1 MLSAA
6 ALVFLF
12 VYCGKNRLDLTIGA
26 SFSLQLK
33 LWLAG
38 EKMMMRLQIKGMSCM
53 SCVGRVEKAL
63 AAVPG
68 VDSVSVNLASET
80 ATVSGDKLSAVALSQ
95 AVQQAG
101 YQLALTERQLAI
113 GGMSCASCVGRVEK
127 ALAALP
133 QVLSVNVN
141 LATEQAQLTLI
152 SAIDDA
158 ALAAVLQ
165 KAGYQAQFPLP
176 ATTNGEAAADT
187 PPVQQKSFW
196 QQDGWPVFG
205 SALLTLPLVLPM
217 LAQLFT
223 PWLGEGAAEQWMLPP
238 FWQFVLATPVQFYFG
253 ARFYR
258 AGWGALKAKT
268 GNMDLLVS
276 IGTSAAYFLSLYLW
290 WDSYAGLAQSG
301 HQAHG
306 MTMPHLYFESSAAVL
321 TLVLL
326 GKYLE
331 QRAKKHTTDALR
343 ALANLQPAQA
353 MVWQAGADTQGNW
366 VALAAGAVQKGDL
379 VLVKPGDRVP
389 VDGVVETGSSHVDE
403 ALISGESVPLG
414 KNAGSKVTGGSVNL
428 DGVLQI
434 RATAVGAES
443 TLSRIIS
450 MVEQAQGAKAPVQ
463 ALVDK
468 VSAVFV
474 PAVVLIA
481 LLTLLG
487 FGLLTGDWVQGILN
501 AVAVLVIACPCALGL
516 ATPAAIMAGTGTAA
530 RFGILIKNALALEQA
545 KAITLVVFDKTGTLT
560 AGKPVVQ
567 QLQAFSCTE
576 TEAELWA
583 ASLLQHSEHP
593 LARAVLEHA
602 SAKQQQLLPVTQLQV
617 VAGRGI
623 RGEVAGRNLLM
634 GSSGWLTEL
643 GLRLPL
649 ELIAVEGASVSWL
662 AQQQGE
668 HYQLLALYC
677 FVDEAKAEAKA
688 AVSALQQQGVKVAM
702 LTGDSQASARY
713 TAAQLGITEFSA
725 EMLPGDKAKVVQQY
739 QQRGELVAMVGDGIN
754 DAPALAQADLGIAM
768 ATGTE
773 VAVSAAAMTLMRGD
787 PGLVGAA
794 LEISRQSYRKIQQNL
809 FWAFIFNS
817 LGIPLAAL
825 GFLSPVIAGAA
836 MASSSL
842 LVVSNALLLQRWR
855 PKNLPQQVQEAA

>member
-1 MLSAA
+1 
-6 ALVFLF
+6 
-12 VYCGKNRLDLTIGA
+12 
-26 SFSLQLK
+26 
-33 LWLAG
+33 
-38 EKMMMRLQIKGMSCM
+38 MMRLQIKGMSCM

-68 VDSVSVNLASET
+68 VNAVSVNLASET
-80 ATVSGDKLSAVALSQ
+80 ASVSGDKLSAVALAQ

-101 YQLALTERQLAI
+101 YQLELTEQQLAVV
-113 GGMSCASCVGRVEK
+113 GMSCASCVGRVEK

-133 QVLSVNVN
+133 EVLSVSVN

-152 SAIDDA
+152 SAVDDA

-176 ATTNGEAAADT
+176 ATASGDAAAADT
-187 PPVQQKSFW
+187 AQGQRKPFW
-196 QQDGWPVFG
+196 QQDSWPVLG
-205 SALLTLPLVLPM
+205 SAVLTLPLVLPM
-217 LAQLFT
+217 LALLFT
-223 PWLGEGAAEQWMLPP
+223 PWLGAKAAEQWMLPP

-258 AGWGALKAKT
+258 AAWGALKAKT

-290 WDSYAGLAQSG
+290 WDSYSGWGLTQSG

-306 MTMPHLYFESSAAVL
+306 MVMPHLYFESSAAVL

-331 QRAKKHTTDALR
+331 HSAKKHTTDALR

-353 MVWQAGADTQGNW
+353 MVWQAVADAQDNW
-366 VALAAGAVQKGDL
+366 VVMAAGAVKKDDL

-389 VDGVVETGSSHVDE
+389 VDGVVESGSSHVDE

-481 LLTLLG
+481 LVTLLG
-487 FGLLTGDWVQGILN
+487 FGWLAGDWVQGILN

-530 RFGILIKNALALEQA
+530 RFGILIKNAVALEQA

-567 QLQAFSCTE
+567 QLQAFAC
-576 TEAELWA
+576 TEAEAALWA
-583 ASLLQHSEHP
+583 ASLQQHSEHP
-593 LARAVLEHA
+593 LARAVLEH
-602 SAKQQQLLPVTQLQV
+602 SRQQQLQLLPVTQVQV

-623 RGEVAGRNLLM
+623 RGEVAGRSLLM
-634 GSSGWLTEL
+634 GSGGWLTEL
-643 GLRLPL
+643 GLSLPL

-662 AQQQGE
+662 AQQQGD

-677 FVDEAKAEAKA
+677 FVDQAKAEAKA
-688 AVSALQQQGVKVAM
+688 AVAALQHQGVTVAM

-773 VAVSAAAMTLMRGD
+773 VAVSAAAITLMRGD
-787 PGLVGAA
+787 PGLVSAA

-825 GFLSPVIAGAA
+825 GYLSPVIAGAA

-855 PKNLPQQVQEAA
+855 PKTLPQQVQEAL